1 MSALGLP
8 ARSKSVDP
16 VENPDIL
23 GPHSKPVDPVENP
36 DIPEVV
42 GLQDL
47 ATVGGVSK
55 SETTSKGLAPLEG
68 MPRDSTAN
76 RRLARRGPANGQ
88 T

>member
-55 SETTSKGLAPLEG
+55 SETTSKGLAPFG
-68 MPRDSTAN
+68 MPRLECPAT
-76 RRLARRGPANGQ
+76 RLRPGG
-88 T
+88 